1 MGNFEDEPID
11 ESELYPYLRDGIE
24 MKDLVNLKKAF
35 LSLDT
40 NKDGLIEYDLKKL
53 CDINKFDLPIQ
64 EPNGKTIINFKQ
76 FMEIMIDNILKN
88 RKKFG
93 KEATSYESETSTVL
107 CFICPFKQ

>member
-11 ESELYPYLRDGIE
+11 ENELYPFLRDGIE

-53 CDINKFDLPIQ
+53 GDINKFDLPVQ
-64 EPNGKTIINFKQ
+64 ETNSKTIINFKQ
-76 FMEIMIDNILKN
+76 FMKIMINNITAN

-93 KEATSYESETSTVL
+93 NEATSYESETSTVL